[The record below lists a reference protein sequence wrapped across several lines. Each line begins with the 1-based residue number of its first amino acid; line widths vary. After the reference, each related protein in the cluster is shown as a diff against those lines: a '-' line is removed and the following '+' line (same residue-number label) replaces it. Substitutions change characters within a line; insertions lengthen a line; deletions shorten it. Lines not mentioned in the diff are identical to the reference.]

1 MRHSTTRRECGRPLG
16 HRYRARDEWSSPQ
29 LGLPLFERSGPIGLE
44 QSRERSIGEHTA
56 AGLACRAVV
65 GFVVGVANALEGGS
79 ADWAGLLVAAMDRHP
94 VFERAHLLWELRS
107 RIRAQLLD
115 PPSRG
120 RSRGVVQSR
129 DFRVAQFSRQ
139 LEW

>member
-1 MRHSTTRRECGRPLG
+1 MPPVSRSPPSERRAIHGPQSALARPL
-16 HRYRARDEWSSPQ
+16 S
-29 LGLPLFERSGPIGLE
+29 
-44 QSRERSIGEHTA
+44 
-56 AGLACRAVV
+56 
-65 GFVVGVANALEGGS
+65 
-79 ADWAGLLVAAMDRHP
+79 DWAGLLVAAMDRHP

-139 LEW
+139 LERGELRGVQDLI

>member
-1 MRHSTTRRECGRPLG
+1 MPPVSRSPPSERRAIHGPQSALARTLSDRRGRF
-16 HRYRARDEWSSPQ
+16 W
-29 LGLPLFERSGPIGLE
+29 RS
-44 QSRERSIGEHTA
+44 RR
-56 AGLACRAVV
+56 LACRAVV
-65 GFVVGVANALEGGS
+65 GFVVGVANALDGGS

-139 LEW
+139 LERGELRGVQDLI